1 MVKVGMVGLGGMGK
15 SIAINIAKAGFEFTV
30 ADLREEPLKELKE
43 NGASIADSPR
53 DVAAAADIVLA
64 SLPSNEASEKVA
76 LGPDGVLAGSKRG
89 DIYIEL
95 STIGLEVVRNI
106 SDQAAEKG
114 VSLLDA
120 PVSGS
125 MEQRQKGTLSIMVGG
140 DESTLNRAMPVF
152 NAFGDKIFHAGDSGA
167 GATVKLVN
175 NLLCGINMVAT
186 MEALVL
192 GVKAGLSVQTM
203 QEVISVSSG
212 SSWIFNHLVDQV
224 MLSPEPPPG
233 QPADMG
239 LHTIGKDVKLA
250 VELAQ
255 NLSVPMVLGSSAL
268 QPFLA
273 GLGNGWADKELWVIM
288 EIFEQMSGVKV
299 RPPDLS

>member
-1 MVKVGMVGLGGMGK
+1 MLKVGMVGLGGMGK

-30 ADLREEPLKELKE
+30 ADLREAPLKELKE
-43 NGASIADSPR
+43 HGASIADSPH

-76 LGPDGVLAGSKRG
+76 LGPDGVLAGSKSG

-95 STIGLEVVRNI
+95 STISLEVVRNI
-106 SDQAAEKG
+106 ADQAAEKG

-125 MEQRQKGTLSIMVGG
+125 IEQRQKGTLSIMVGG
-140 DESTLNRAMPVF
+140 DEPTLNRAMPVF
-152 NAFGDKIFHAGDSGA
+152 NAFGDKIFHVGDSGA

-192 GVKAGLSVQTM
+192 GVKGGLSVQTM
-203 QEVISVSSG
+203 KEVISASSG
-212 SSWIFNHLVDQV
+212 SSKVFNYLVDQV
-224 MLSPEPPPG
+224 MTPSPEPPPG
-233 QPADMG
+233 QIADMG

-255 NLSVPMVLGSSAL
+255 NLSVPVTPVGSYLPRPWWKMTLPQTAY
-268 QPFLA
+268 
-273 GLGNGWADKELWVIM
+273 
-288 EIFEQMSGVKV
+288 SGTN
-299 RPPDLS
+299 R